1 MEKINYC
8 NRKLRGKI
16 REICDTEK
24 DFAKMLNISSITISS
39 KLNNKSDWS
48 RKEIEKAIA
57 VLSIKRDEIPT
68 YFFEILK

>member
-24 DFAKMLNISSITISS
+24 DFAKMLNISSITIWISPICLEHVVPKVS
-39 KLNNKSDWS
+39 K
-48 RKEIEKAIA
+48 IC
-57 VLSIKRDEIPT
+57 
-68 YFFEILK
+68 